1 MKMRPIQLTILL
13 CALAGIG
20 LGLFLFQQAPPDIPD
35 NAPNQE
41 PPATSGSAQNSKPE
55 SSRTLPDQLTAAQQ
69 SILDDPRTLSFGRR
83 LDFQADVRSFFDQ
96 ADQLSDEQRERQA
109 EALKAEL
116 RKYEEADEVSATESL
131 MLQLALIK
139 TTVGDESL
147 QKQAMTNLIE
157 DYKTQ
162 SEARRAEWEAQP
174 RPEFDAYK
182 AREKDIVEDVMA
194 MERIPG
200 DIDRNEYLRQ
210 KLMEARIEAAGN
222 DGMD

>member
-1 MKMRPIQLTILL
+1 MKMRPIHVTILL
-13 CALAGIG
+13 CALAGVG
-20 LGLFLFQQAPPDIPD
+20 LGLILFQQAPPDIPED
-35 NAPNQE
+35 APDQGQS
-41 PPATSGSAQNSKPE
+41 AVSGTVQGDKPE
-55 SSRTLPDQLTAAQQ
+55 GNGALPDQITEAQQ
-69 SILDDPRTLSFGRR
+69 AMLDDPRTLAFGRR

-96 ADQLSDEQRERQA
+96 ADQLSEEQLEQQA
-109 EALKAEL
+109 QALKAEL
-116 RKYEEADEVSATESL
+116 EKYEEADEVSAMESL

-139 TTVGDESL
+139 TTVGDESV
-147 QKQAMTNLIE
+147 QKQAMTDLID

-162 SEARRAEWEAQP
+162 SEARKAEWEAQP

-182 AREKDIVEDVMA
+182 AQEKAIVDEVMA

-200 DIDRNEYLRQ
+200 DVDRNEYLRQ